1 MQSDSKVK
9 MVRLLCFLTILL
21 NQSTKQSAQSIL
33 SLSCHEIS
41 LQLIKKI
48 VLFTRRQ
55 PLSINMLLPRMK
67 AVKHILPTN
76 KHTPWPDVWF
86 PAQAE
91 LFIAMFLDIHISH
104 FCIQLSGKLKQLRK
118 ILNQYNRQQ
127 FITTSPLQIGL
138 HKTKK
143 SSSIQIPLQCISNL
157 LLNCLDIFFG
167 LLSHHLSSI
176 SYLSSNCSSKPVVR
190 SNFIN
195 SDSITLHYYLE
206 WFLWAVFS
214 NLSTWLY

>member
-76 KHTPWPDVWF
+76 KHTP
-86 PAQAE
+86 
-91 LFIAMFLDIHISH
+91 
-104 FCIQLSGKLKQLRK
+104 
-118 ILNQYNRQQ
+118 
-127 FITTSPLQIGL
+127 
-138 HKTKK
+138 
-143 SSSIQIPLQCISNL
+143 
-157 LLNCLDIFFG
+157 
-167 LLSHHLSSI
+167 
-176 SYLSSNCSSKPVVR
+176 
-190 SNFIN
+190 
-195 SDSITLHYYLE
+195 
-206 WFLWAVFS
+206 
-214 NLSTWLY
+214 